1 MNKALISVSTLV
13 VLLTVLFSSLAP
25 AQEKEQITVR
35 VTGQAS
41 MENVTYDKALN
52 NALKNAFQLA
62 IEQGFGVFVK
72 GEMKIEDS
80 HLVKDKIITESE
92 GYILSYKKI
101 RQWDDGGILNLE
113 IEAVLALKQI
123 EEDVRSMIKALAKQL
138 DNPVIVF
145 VLTAWEEPDPGLPK
159 KHVEGQM
166 LIDAF
171 QEQFKNR
178 GFDIKAA
185 DEAREFAN
193 LGTGRLAY
201 ASSAGRNGIVKYARD
216 ANANFVARGELIATF
231 NGLNPATGA
240 IEWIGTISTEI
251 IDVSTTELVA
261 SYSHTVLKAFPNRAQ
276 GLSALMH
283 SAAENAAKALSKQT
297 LTTWQQYVGHGL
309 VYKLTV
315 ENVASWRKQA
325 KVLLKVLDKFCDVR
339 NKNYDRNTKKM
350 IVDLIFKGSVTE
362 LEDNIFEDDSMAQF
376 KNFDTVQVSGNHL
389 TLTF

>member
-41 MENVTYDKALN
+41 MENVSYDKALN

-113 IEAVLALKQI
+113 IEV
-123 EEDVRSMIKALAKQL
+123 AKQL

-145 VLTAWEEPDPGLPK
+145 VLTAWEEPNPGLPK

-350 IVDLIFKGSVTE
+350 IVDVIFKGSVTE

>member
-1 MNKALISVSTLV
+1 MNKALISVATFV
-13 VLLTVLFSSLAP
+13 VLTTVSFLSLAL
-25 AQEKEQITVR
+25 AQEKDQITVR

-41 MENVTYDKALN
+41 LENVSYDKAIN
-52 NALKNAFQLA
+52 NALKNAFHLA
-62 IEQGFGVFVK
+62 VEQGFGVFVK
-72 GEMKIEDS
+72 GEMKIENS

-101 RQWDDGGILNLE
+101 RQWDDSGILNLE

-123 EEDVRSMIKALAKQL
+123 GDDIRSMVKTVSRQL
-138 DNPVIVF
+138 DHPVIVF
-145 VLTAWEEPDPGLPK
+145 VLTAWEVPDPALPK
-159 KHVEGQM
+159 KHVEGQI

-171 QEQFKNR
+171 QEQFMKR

-201 ASSAGRNGIVKYARD
+201 VSSAGRKGIVKYARD

-231 NGLNPATGA
+231 NGLNPATAA

-251 IDVSTTELVA
+251 IDVSTSELVA
-261 SYSHTVLKAFPNRAQ
+261 SYSHTVLKAFPDRAQ

-283 SAAENAAKALSKQT
+283 SAAENAAKALSEQT
-297 LTTWQQYVGHGL
+297 LVTWQQYVGQGL
-309 VYKLTV
+309 VYELTV
-315 ENVASWRKQA
+315 ENVTSWRKQA
-325 KVLLKVLDKFCDVR
+325 KVLLKVLDKFCEIR
-339 NKNYDRNTKKM
+339 NKNYDRNTKKL
-350 IVDLIFKGSVTE
+350 IVGLRFKGSVTE
-362 LEDNIFEDDSMAQF
+362 LEDNIFEDDSMAKF

>member
-1 MNKALISVSTLV
+1 MNKALISVATFV
-13 VLLTVLFSSLAP
+13 VLTTVSFLSLAL
-25 AQEKEQITVR
+25 AQEKDQITVR

-41 MENVTYDKALN
+41 LENVSYDKAIN
-52 NALKNAFQLA
+52 NALKNAFHLA
-62 IEQGFGVFVK
+62 VEQGFGVFVK
-72 GEMKIEDS
+72 GEMKIENS

-101 RQWDDGGILNLE
+101 RQWDDSGILNLE

-123 EEDVRSMIKALAKQL
+123 GDDIRSMVKTVSRQL
-138 DNPVIVF
+138 DHPVIVF
-145 VLTAWEEPDPGLPK
+145 VLTAWEVPDPALPK
-159 KHVEGQM
+159 KHVEGQI

-171 QEQFKNR
+171 QEQFMKR

-201 ASSAGRNGIVKYARD
+201 VSSAGR
-216 ANANFVARGELIATF
+216 NFVARGELIATF

-251 IDVSTTELVA
+251 IDVSTSELVA
-261 SYSHTVLKAFPNRAQ
+261 SYSHTVLKAFPDRAQ

-283 SAAENAAKALSKQT
+283 SAAENAAKALSEQT
-297 LTTWQQYVGHGL
+297 LVTWQQYVGHGL
-309 VYKLTV
+309 VYELTV
-315 ENVASWRKQA
+315 ENVTSWRKQA
-325 KVLLKVLDKFCDVR
+325 KVLLKVLDKFCEIR
-339 NKNYDRNTKKM
+339 NKNYDRNTKKL
-350 IVDLIFKGSVTE
+350 IVGLRFKGSVTE
-362 LEDNIFEDDSMAQF
+362 LEDNIFEDDSMAKF